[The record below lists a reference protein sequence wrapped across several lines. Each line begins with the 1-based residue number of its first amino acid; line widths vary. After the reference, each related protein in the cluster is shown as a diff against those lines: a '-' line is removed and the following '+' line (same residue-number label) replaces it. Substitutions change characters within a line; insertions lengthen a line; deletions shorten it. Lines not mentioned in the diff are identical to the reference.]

1 MDLRLA
7 ALREL
12 IRDPSANYAAV
23 AVAIAALV
31 TFFLVVILALIA
43 FVTPARRSLRAEG
56 AEGTDTGVSRLG
68 VAGTLLLSLIV
79 VLGIGGAAGL
89 WYQQT
94 SSDTFCAQTCHSMEK
109 AALSWSRSPHA
120 TVSCI
125 RCHEDSGLASVPR
138 NSAYRLFYVYRQY
151 ASDGPVV
158 PLAVP
163 ASRCLSC
170 HTDLLDAKL
179 IARNGDPFTHR
190 VILTEGSSCRSCHR
204 SQGHEP
210 SRK

>member
-1 MDLRLA
+1 VELKLA

-12 IRDPSANYAAV
+12 IRDPSANYTAV

-43 FVTPARRSLRAEG
+43 LVMPARRSARAGESD
-56 AEGTDTGVSRLG
+56 ASAPRLG

-79 VLGIGGAAGL
+79 LLGISGAAGL

-94 SSDTFCAQTCHSMEK
+94 STDTFCAQTCHSMQK
-109 AALSWSRSPHA
+109 AALSWARSPHES
-120 TVSCI
+120 VSCI

-151 ASDGPVV
+151 VDNGPVV

-170 HTDLLDAKL
+170 HNDLLDAKL

-190 VILTEGSSCRSCHR
+190 EVLAEGSSCRSCHR

-210 SRK
+210 GRK

>member
-1 MDLRLA
+1 VDLKLA

-12 IRDPSANYAAV
+12 IRDPSANYTAV

-43 FVTPARRSLRAEG
+43 LVMPARRSLRADESD
-56 AEGTDTGVSRLG
+56 ASATRLG

-79 VLGIGGAAGL
+79 LLGIGGAAGL

-94 SSDTFCAQTCHSMEK
+94 STDIFCAQTCHSMQK
-109 AALSWSRSPHA
+109 VALSWARSPHA

-125 RCHEDSGLASVPR
+125 RCHEDSGLANVPR
-138 NSAYRLFYVYRQY
+138 NSAYRLYYVYRQY
-151 ASDGPVV
+151 VDNGPAV

-163 ASRCLSC
+163 SSRCLSC
-170 HTDLLDAKL
+170 HIDLLDAKL

-190 VILTEGSSCRSCHR
+190 AVLVEGSSCRSCHR

-210 SRK
+210 GRK

>member
-1 MDLRLA
+1 MDLKLA

-12 IRDPSANYAAV
+12 LRDPSANYTAV

-43 FVTPARRSLRAEG
+43 LVMPARRNLGSNEV
-56 AEGTDTGVSRLG
+56 DTTASRLG

-79 VLGIGGAAGL
+79 LFGIGGAAAL

-94 SSDTFCAQTCHSMEK
+94 STDAFCAQTCHSMQK
-109 AALSWSRSPHA
+109 SALSWARSPHA

-125 RCHEDSGLASVPR
+125 RCHEDSGLSNVPR

-151 ASDGPVV
+151 VNNGPVV

-163 ASRCLSC
+163 SSRCLSC
-170 HTDLLDAKL
+170 HNDLLDAKL

-190 VILTEGSSCRSCHR
+190 DVLADGSSCRSCHR

-210 SRK
+210 GRK

>member
-1 MDLRLA
+1 VELKLA

-12 IRDPSANYAAV
+12 LRDPSANYTAV
-23 AVAIAALV
+23 AVAIAGLV
-31 TFFLVVILALIA
+31 SFFLVVILALIA
-43 FVTPARRSLRAEG
+43 FVMPARRNAGAAEV
-56 AEGTDTGVSRLG
+56 ASPSARLG
-68 VAGTLLLSLIV
+68 VAGTLLLSLV
-79 VLGIGGAAGL
+79 VLLGIGGAAAL

-94 SSDTFCAQTCHSMEK
+94 STDTFCAQTCHSMQK
-109 AALSWSRSPHA
+109 SAINWASSPHS

-125 RCHEDSGLASVPR
+125 RCHEDGGLANVPR
-138 NSAYRLFYVYRQY
+138 NSAYRLFYVYREY
-151 ASDGPVV
+151 VSRGPVV

-170 HTDLLDAKL
+170 HNDLLDVQL

-190 VILTEGSSCRSCHR
+190 DILADGSSCRSCHR

-210 SRK
+210 GRK

>member
-1 MDLRLA
+1 VDLKLS

-12 IRDPSANYAAV
+12 LRDPSANYTAV

-31 TFFLVVILALIA
+31 TFILVVVLALIA
-43 FVTPARRSLRAEG
+43 LVMPARRSLRANE
-56 AEGTDTGVSRLG
+56 TDTAASRLG
-68 VAGTLLLSLIV
+68 LAGTLLLSLIV
-79 VLGIGGAAGL
+79 LLGIAGAAGL

-94 SSDTFCAQTCHSMEK
+94 STDVFCAQTCHSMQK
-109 AALSWSRSPHA
+109 PALSWARSPHA

-125 RCHEDSGLASVPR
+125 RCHEDSGLANVPR
-138 NSAYRLFYVYRQY
+138 NAAYRLFFVYRQY
-151 ASDGPVV
+151 VSTGPVV

-170 HTDLLDAKL
+170 HNDLLDAKL

-190 VILTEGSSCRSCHR
+190 DVLADGSSCRSCHR

-210 SRK
+210 GRR

>member
-1 MDLRLA
+1 VDLKLA

-12 IRDPSANYAAV
+12 LRDPSANYTAV

-43 FVTPARRSLRAEG
+43 LAMPKRRSLSVEETPSDG
-56 AEGTDTGVSRLG
+56 RLG
-68 VAGTLLLSLIV
+68 ILGVTLIAIIV
-79 VLGIGGAAGL
+79 VFGIAGAGAL

-94 SSDTFCAQTCHSMEK
+94 STDTFCAQTCHSMQK
-109 AALSWSRSPHA
+109 AALSWTQSPHSS
-120 TVSCI
+120 VSCI
-125 RCHEDSGLASVPR
+125 RCHEDSGLSNVPR

-151 ASDGPVV
+151 VDDSHVV

-170 HTDLLDAKL
+170 HTDLLDTKL
-179 IARNGDPFTHR
+179 VARNGDPFTHR
-190 VILTEGSSCRSCHR
+190 TVLADGASCRSCHR

-210 SRK
+210 GRK

>member
-1 MDLRLA
+1 MDLKLA

-12 IRDPSANYAAV
+12 IRDPSTNYTAV
-23 AVAIAALV
+23 AVAIASLV

-43 FVTPARRSLRAEG
+43 FVMPARKSVRTDEVDTRA
-56 AEGTDTGVSRLG
+56 TRLG

-79 VLGIGGAAGL
+79 LLGIGGAAGL

-94 SSDTFCAQTCHSMEK
+94 SSDMFCAQTCHSMQ
-109 AALSWSRSPHA
+109 ATAFSWARSPHA

-125 RCHEDSGLASVPR
+125 SCHEDTGLANAPR

-151 ASDGPVV
+151 VDNGPIV

-163 ASRCLSC
+163 PSRCLRC
-170 HTDLLDAKL
+170 HSDLLDATL

-190 VILTEGSSCRSCHR
+190 EALAGGSSCRSCHR

-210 SRK
+210 ARK

>member
-1 MDLRLA
+1 VDLKLA

-12 IRDPSANYAAV
+12 MRDPSANYTAV

-43 FVTPARRSLRAEG
+43 FVMPARRSLKAEE
-56 AEGTDTGVSRLG
+56 APTDAPRLG

-79 VLGIGGAAGL
+79 LLGIGGAAGL

-94 SSDTFCAQTCHSMEK
+94 STDTFCAQTCHSMQK
-109 AALSWSRSPHA
+109 SALSWTRSPHA
-120 TVSCI
+120 SVSCI
-125 RCHEDSGLASVPR
+125 RCHEDSGLANVPR
-138 NSAYRLFYVYRQY
+138 NTAYRLFYVYRQY
-151 ASDGPVV
+151 VDNGPVV

-170 HTDLLDAKL
+170 HNDLLDAKL

-190 VILTEGSSCRSCHR
+190 GVLAEGASCRSCHR

-210 SRK
+210 GRK

>member
-1 MDLRLA
+1 MDLKLA

-12 IRDPSANYAAV
+12 LRDPSANYTAI

-31 TFFLVVILALIA
+31 TFSLAVILALIA
-43 FVTPARRSLRAEG
+43 LVMPARRGLPTDEADPRA
-56 AEGTDTGVSRLG
+56 TRLG

-79 VLGIGGAAGL
+79 LLGIGGAAGL

-94 SSDTFCAQTCHSMEK
+94 STDTFCANTCHSMQT
-109 AALSWSRSPHA
+109 AALSWTRSPHA
-120 TVSCI
+120 SVGCI
-125 RCHEDSGLASVPR
+125 RCHEDGGLANVPR

-151 ASDGPVV
+151 VDDGAVV

-170 HTDLLDAKL
+170 HNDLLDAKL

-190 VILTEGSSCRSCHR
+190 SVLTQGSSCRSCHR

-210 SRK
+210 GRK